1 MLPISCQQ
9 DRAVLGWFLA
19 ALMASLAGSCWR
31 RGEQGGAVPSM
42 LACGESGRQ
51 RFPAWENRVRPQGA
65 ETTAAETG
73 SLRGK
78 VGGSFAADA
87 EGTAAPGGEVRG
99 SSCHI
104 PQKRSLAGR

>member
-1 MLPISCQQ
+1 MLPISWQQ
-9 DRAVLGWFLA
+9 DGAALGWCLA
-19 ALMASLAGSCWR
+19 ALMASLAGSRWR
-31 RGEQGGAVPSM
+31 REEQGGAVPSM
-42 LACGESGRQ
+42 PACGESGRQ
-51 RFPAWENRVRPQGA
+51 RFPGWESRVRPQGA

-99 SSCHI
+99 SSCHV
-104 PQKRSLAGR
+104 PQERGLAGR